1 MFFFLNCFL
10 CLHLFVCFRNLQL
23 AVGCYFDFLAT
34 QANPLN
40 SPMPS
45 MKIIREETVGLG
57 ESITTNTPF
66 TQSWLLENN
75 GTVAWPHGCYLKL
88 VSEINND
95 GKMFVEPISPNDNT
109 IVTINLA
116 SPPEV
121 GQFRSQFCLC
131 TPQGTTFGPII
142 WSIVDVSDSG
152 TLALTQQLTTAMQIS
167 APPPPLQQPQ
177 QQDWDDN
184 AMQSD
189 YMSSN
194 NTCNVLVPH
203 CSNNFIADN
212 SVNNM
217 STIPFPTQV
226 CITNY

>member
-1 MFFFLNCFL
+1 MFNNKFVVVV
-10 CLHLFVCFRNLQL
+10 VCFRNLQL

-34 QANPLN
+34 QSNPLN

-45 MKIIREETVGLG
+45 MKIIREETVGQG
-57 ESITTNTPF
+57 ESITPNTIF

-75 GTVAWPHGCYLKL
+75 GTVAWPHGCYLKQ
-88 VSEINND
+88 VSELNND
-95 GKMFVEPISPNDNT
+95 EKMFVEPISPNDNT
-109 IVTINLA
+109 IVNINLA

-121 GQFRSQFCLC
+121 GQFRNQFCLC

-152 TLALTQQLTTAMQIS
+152 TLALTQQLTKAMQIT
-167 APPPPLQQPQ
+167 APQHQQTQPQ
-177 QQDWDDN
+177 QGCDEN

-194 NTCNVLVPH
+194 NTCNILVPH
-203 CSNNFIADN
+203 CSNNFLADN

-217 STIPFPTQV
+217 STIPFPAQV
-226 CITNY
+226 IKQTN